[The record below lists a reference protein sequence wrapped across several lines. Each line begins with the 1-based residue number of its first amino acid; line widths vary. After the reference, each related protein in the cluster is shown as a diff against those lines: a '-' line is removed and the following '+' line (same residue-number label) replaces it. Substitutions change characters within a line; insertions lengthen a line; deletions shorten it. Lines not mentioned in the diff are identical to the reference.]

1 MNTTQQAEF
10 LSKVMEDL
18 ETDPEYTPED
28 KQIIKFGYEIIQPL
42 IKPQKLYAGSE
53 NGFYYIRLNGST
65 KLGTIAKLKA
75 LGYTL
80 HFLQPPFGKPTMLKK
95 RD

>member
-53 NGFYYIRLNGST
+53 NGFYYIRLNSST

>member
-1 MNTTQQAEF
+1 MQE
-10 LSKVMEDL
+10 LDS
-18 ETDPEYTPED
+18 DPEYTNED

-53 NGFYYIRLNGST
+53 NGFYYIRLNSST
-65 KLGTIAKLKA
+65 KLGTIEELKD
-75 LGYTL
+75 LGYML
-80 HFLQPPFGKPTMLKK
+80 LFIAPPFGKPIMLKK

>member
-53 NGFYYIRLNGST
+53 NGFYYIRLNSST

-80 HFLQPPFGKPTMLKK
+80 HFLQPPFGEPIMLKK